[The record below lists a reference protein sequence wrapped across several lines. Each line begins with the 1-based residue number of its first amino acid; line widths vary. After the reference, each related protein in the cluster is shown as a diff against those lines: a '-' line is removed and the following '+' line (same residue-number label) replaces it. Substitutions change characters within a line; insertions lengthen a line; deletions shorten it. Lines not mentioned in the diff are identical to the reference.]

1 MDRVLLRSIKPAL
14 HANVDCTPLVA
25 AIVSRQVPV
34 VNFLLEVMS
43 PSISSTYFFDLI
55 IFELMT
61 YFSYTHFFKV
71 ITLYSQDCIY
81 IYLILACF

>member
-1 MDRVLLRSIKPAL
+1 MDRVLLRSVKPAL

-34 VNFLLEVMS
+34 VKFLLEVMS

-55 IFELMT
+55 IFQLIT
-61 YFSYTHFFKV
+61 YFSCTHFSKE
-71 ITLYSQDCIY
+71 ITFYSQDCIY
-81 IYLILACF
+81 NYLILAIF